1 MAQLKTIAVIPARL
15 ASTRFPEK
23 VIAELGGKPI
33 IQWVWERTAKSRADR
48 VLIAT
53 DSEKVKAIAE
63 GFGAE
68 AVIGSGRTADVR
80 IHSRAESVMTSPN
93 HPSGS
98 DRIWEAAKNIECDVI
113 INVQGDEP
121 FMKPEVINSLIDV
134 MAGADQPDM
143 ATVVVPSTR
152 AEIASNPNL
161 PKVVVGADGSA
172 LYFSRSEIPFLRT
185 GGTDMPLYRHWGIYA
200 YRRAALERFV
210 SLPESPLEKCEKLEQ
225 LRALENGMKIKV
237 VKTHFQSIGIDT
249 PEDLVRAENYLREH
263 NEQ

>member
-1 MAQLKTIAVIPARL
+1 MEQLKTIAVIPARL

-33 IQWVWERTAKSRADR
+33 VQWVWERTSKSRADR

-68 AVIGSGRTADVR
+68 AVI
-80 IHSRAESVMTSPN
+80 TSPD

-225 LRALENGMKIKV
+225 LRTLENGMKIKV
-237 VKTHFQSIGIDT
+237 VKTHFRSIGIDT

>member
-33 IQWVWERTAKSRADR
+33 VQWVWERTSKSRADR

-68 AVIGSGRTADVR
+68 AV
-80 IHSRAESVMTSPN
+80 MTSP
-93 HPSGS
+93 
-98 DRIWEAAKNIECDVI
+98 D
-113 INVQGDEP
+113 
-121 FMKPEVINSLIDV
+121 
-134 MAGADQPDM
+134 
-143 ATVVVPSTR
+143 PSTR

>member
-1 MAQLKTIAVIPARL
+1 MEQLKTIAVIPARL

-33 IQWVWERTAKSRADR
+33 VQWVWERTSKSRADR

-68 AVIGSGRTADVR
+68 AV
-80 IHSRAESVMTSPN
+80 MTSPD

-134 MAGADQPDM
+134 MAG
-143 ATVVVPSTR
+143 